1 MNVVGYLDAT
11 SGLGERARELVA
23 TLRAGGIEVSEWS
36 VPGQGREVTPVPTR
50 QRVFETTIA
59 VVTAVQLAD
68 VRSRLPEPFER
79 ATRTIGYFF
88 WELALVP
95 DEQQWGIGLVDEIFA
110 PTRFVAEAYR
120 SATDTPVQLVPLP
133 LPLPSSPRTNTDPS
147 TFDVLVSFDLLSV
160 MERKNPIGAIEAF
173 RRAFP
178 HDERVRLTV
187 KTLNGDR
194 RPQQLDRLRAAVG
207 GDPRIIL
214 RDEHLGDDALA
225 ELIASSNVMLSLH
238 RSEGLG
244 LHLADAMALGTLVVA
259 SRYGGNL
266 DVMDDDCAALVDVEL
281 IEVRDGEGAYSPPAC
296 WADPDLDEA
305 AAFLRR
311 AFEDPDWSDR
321 LARRARERVAGSPS
335 REEIG
340 ANLAAIL

>member
-1 MNVVGYLDAT
+1 M
-11 SGLGERARELVA
+11 
-23 TLRAGGIEVSEWS
+23 
-36 VPGQGREVTPVPTR
+36 
-50 QRVFETTIA
+50 
-59 VVTAVQLAD
+59 
-68 VRSRLPEPFER
+68 
-79 ATRTIGYFF
+79 
-88 WELALVP
+88 
-95 DEQQWGIGLVDEIFA
+95 
-110 PTRFVAEAYR
+110 
-120 SATDTPVQLVPLP
+120 
-133 LPLPSSPRTNTDPS
+133 
-147 TFDVLVSFDLLSV
+147 LVSFDLLSV

-194 RPQQLDRLRAAVG
+194 RPQQFDRLRAAAG

-311 AFEDPDWSDR
+311 AFEDPEWSDR
-321 LARRARERVAGSPS
+321 LARRATRAGARVRRLGRRSALTSPPS
-335 REEIG
+335 CEG
-340 ANLAAIL
+340 AAVLGPTTVVRTDEPP